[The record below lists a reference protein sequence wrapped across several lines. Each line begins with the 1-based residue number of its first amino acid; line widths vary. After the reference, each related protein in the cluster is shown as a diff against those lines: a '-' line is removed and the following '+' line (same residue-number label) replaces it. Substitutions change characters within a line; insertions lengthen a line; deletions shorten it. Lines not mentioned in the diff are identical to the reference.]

1 MNKDYIYGIRAV
13 IEAISSENEINKVL
27 VQQGIQGEL
36 FNELKTLLKEG
47 DILTQNVPVQKLN
60 KLSKNSNHQ
69 GVIAFISPIEYGN
82 LEEIIERKNQEDKKP
97 LILILD
103 RLTDVRNLGSIA
115 RSAECLGVD
124 TIVIPKH
131 GAAQVT
137 ADAIKTS
144 AGALNKITVCRE
156 DNLRDTLLLLQQS
169 GVIVAACSEKATDT
183 IDKMNLKVPLAIVM
197 GSEENGVSKE
207 IYKRCDIHF
216 QIPMVGQIKSMNV
229 SVSCGIALYEVN
241 RQRNA

>member
-1 MNKDYIYGIRAV
+1 MSEEYIYGIRATLEG
-13 IEAISSENEINKVL
+13 IESGREINKVL
-27 VQQGIQGEL
+27 LQTGIQGEL
-36 FNELKTLLKEG
+36 LKELLEKLKHSS
-47 DILTQNVPVQKLN
+47 IPYQTVPVQKLN
-60 KLSKNSNHQ
+60 RVTRQNHQ
-69 GVIAFISPIEYGN
+69 GVIAFVAPIEYGH
-82 LEEIIERKNQEDKKP
+82 LETIVEEKLGRNEKP

-103 RLTDVRNLGSIA
+103 RVTDVRNLGSIA

-124 TIVIPKH
+124 AIVIPKR

-144 AGALNKITVCRE
+144 AGALHKIAVCRE
-156 DNLRDTLLLLQQS
+156 ENLRDTMLLLQQY
-169 GVIVAACSEKATDT
+169 GVRIAACSEKATTKISDADLT
-183 IDKMNLKVPLAIVM
+183 EPLALIM

-207 IYKRCDIHF
+207 LWKRCDL
-216 QIPMVGQIKSMNV
+216 QLRIPMSGEISSMNV